1 MTDGGDGSTSIDD
14 GVVAFVKRE
23 CPTCQVVLPV
33 LAELEAQ
40 GRLSA
45 VYVQDDP
52 GFFASLSNRVDDTT
66 LEASYRA
73 GIDTVPTLIER
84 SGGIEERRVVGWSRE
99 EWADF
104 FAIAELAADLDLPPY
119 RPGCGSLNV
128 DPDRAV
134 SLEARFG
141 DGLASR
147 RVELAGSEDPVE
159 AFYDR
164 GWTDGYPVV
173 PPTAERVIRMLEGT
187 TRAADEVVAIVPPDL
202 AECSVEKVAVNAVM
216 AGCRPDFLPVVLAAL
231 ESLCTDEFNM
241 HGLLAS
247 TMANGPVIVVNGPVR
262 SAIGMGGGMSALGNA
277 DRAGATIGRAVQL
290 VIRNV
295 GGGAPGGVD
304 RAVLGQP
311 AKTGFC
317 FAENEEES
325 PWPSH
330 AIEHGVAPGESA
342 VTVFAGEAPHQI
354 VDQISRSP
362 ESLARS
368 FALAIRAMVH
378 PKLAMAFDAILVV
391 SPEHA
396 ARFGDAGWSRERL
409 RRELAELLLLD
420 GADLVR
426 GAQGIEEGLP
436 EHLAG
441 AQIPKVREG
450 GLLIVHAGGPAGLFS
465 ALIPGWINGD
475 MGSKWQI
482 TTVAA

>member
-1 MTDGGDGSTSIDD
+1 MTEGDVGTATIGD
-14 GVVAFVKRE
+14 GVVAFVKRD

-33 LAELEAQ
+33 LAELEAM
-40 GRLSA
+40 GRLTA

-52 GFFASLSNRVDDTT
+52 GFFASLTTRVDDTT
-66 LEASYRA
+66 LERSYRA
-73 GIDTVPTLIER
+73 DIETVPTLVEMK
-84 SGGIEERRVVGWSRE
+84 GDVERRRLVGWSRE
-99 EWADF
+99 EWAEF
-104 FAIAELAADLDLPPY
+104 FSIVELAADLDLPPY

-128 DPDRAV
+128 DPDRAA

-147 RVELAGSEDPVE
+147 RVELAGAEDPIE

-173 PPTAERVIRMLEGT
+173 PPTPERVIRMLEGT
-187 TRAADEVVAIVPPDL
+187 TRRGDEVVAVVPPNL
-202 AECSVEKVAVNAVM
+202 AECTVEKVAVNAVM
-216 AGCRPDFLPVVLAAL
+216 AGCRPDHLPVVLAAL
-231 ESLCTDEFNM
+231 RSVCTDEFNM

-247 TMANGPVIVVNGPVR
+247 TMANGPIIVVNGPVR
-262 SAIGMGGGMSALGNA
+262 SAVGMGGGMSALGNA
-277 DRAGATIGRAVQL
+277 DRASATIGRAVQL

-317 FAENEEES
+317 FAENEEDS

-330 AIEHGVAPGESA
+330 AAEHGIAAGESA

-362 ESLARS
+362 ESLTRS
-368 FALAIRAMVH
+368 FALALRSMVH

-396 ARFGDAGWSRERL
+396 ARYRDAGWSRQRL
-409 RRELAELLLLD
+409 RQELAELLLMD
-420 GADLVR
+420 GDDLIR

-436 EHLAG
+436 EGLAG
-441 AQIPKVREG
+441 SQIPKLRDG

-475 MGSKWQI
+475 MGSQWQI